1 MVICRRSEGMFRLI
15 FRLIFIGIVLL
26 IAFIAFSVYSGGEKF
41 RWFGKKVEQES
52 QKVGEK
58 ADRIK
63 QGSETVIKGIEK
75 TTEKV
80 KEFTGSKN
88 KDEKSR

>member
-1 MVICRRSEGMFRLI
+1 MFKFITKLI
-15 FRLIFIGIVLL
+15 LL
-26 IAFIAFSVYSGGEKF
+26 CILAFFVFIALSVYSGGERF

-52 QKVGEK
+52 KKMGEK
-58 ADRIK
+58 ADQIK
-63 QGSETVIKGIEK
+63 EGSETVIKGIEK

-80 KEFTGSKN
+80 KDFTGSKY

>member
-1 MVICRRSEGMFRLI
+1 MIKMIMKLI
-15 FRLIFIGIVLL
+15 FLCILAAVV
-26 IAFIAFSVYSGGEKF
+26 FIALSIYSGGEKF

-52 QKVGEK
+52 ERVGEK

-63 QGSETVIKGIEK
+63 KSTDSVVKGIEK

-80 KEFTGSKN
+80 KEITGN
-88 KDEKSR
+88 KDVKKEKDGKSR

>member
-1 MVICRRSEGMFRLI
+1 MIKLIMKVIFLCI
-15 FRLIFIGIVLL
+15 
-26 IAFIAFSVYSGGEKF
+26 IAAAVFVGLSIYSGGEKF

-52 QKVGEK
+52 VKVGEK

-63 QGSETVIKGIEK
+63 KSTDTVVRGIEK

-80 KEFTGSKN
+80 KEITGSK
-88 KDEKSR
+88 DEKKEKDGKSH

>member
-1 MVICRRSEGMFRLI
+1 MFKFVTKLI
-15 FRLIFIGIVLL
+15 LLCIFIFIV
-26 IAFIAFSVYSGGEKF
+26 FIALSVYSGGEKF

-58 ADRIK
+58 ADQIK
-63 QGSETVIKGIEK
+63 KGSESVIKGVEQ

-80 KEFTGSKN
+80 KEFTGSKS
-88 KDEKSR
+88 KDEKSH